1 MAVAAPVMMY
11 ISAGLAAVSAVRQ
24 GQAAQAAATFN
35 IVQAEQDKS
44 IARGEALARSLQV
57 QRETVL
63 RLGAIRAA
71 SGASGGTG
79 EGSVLDVVADAAS
92 QGELERQWVI
102 YQGELKGRGYSN
114 AQTLEGMRGKS
125 AADASITQAGTA
137 LLGGG
142 MEGALAQS
150 RLRRG

>member
-1 MAVAAPVMMY
+1 
-11 ISAGLAAVSAVRQ
+11 
-24 GQAAQAAATFN
+24 
-35 IVQAEQDKS
+35 
-44 IARGEALARSLQV
+44 
-57 QRETVL
+57 
-63 RLGAIRAA
+63 
-71 SGASGGTG
+71 
-79 EGSVLDVVADAAS
+79 VLDVVADAAS